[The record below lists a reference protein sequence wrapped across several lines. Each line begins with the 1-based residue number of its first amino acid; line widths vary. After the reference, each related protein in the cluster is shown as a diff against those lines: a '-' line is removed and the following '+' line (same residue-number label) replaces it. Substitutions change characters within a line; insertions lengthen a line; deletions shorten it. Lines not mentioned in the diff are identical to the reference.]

1 MVEKAAKVLLVDDT
15 PANLVA
21 LVAILKPLHVEL
33 VEARSGAEAIA
44 KVAQESFAVALLD
57 VQMPGM
63 DGFETAARI
72 RVTPGG
78 RGLPIIFLT
87 AIYQDELY
95 TRKGYD
101 SGAADYITK
110 PFDAGVLR
118 ARVKA
123 FADLFDQREDVH
135 SRDVAIRTRERDEAV
150 QRLAAFERIATAAL
164 EEGDLTVFLRKLLG
178 VFMEVADSAD
188 SAAILLREG
197 ESLRVHATAGR
208 TTRVEGQVVR
218 LGEGLE
224 GSIAESGEP
233 VSTGEVQR
241 AAQAS
246 AKAAEAARGEFGV
259 PMRHDGEVIGV
270 AHIGSSS
277 GHRFSAV
284 EKRLL
289 VAIAERAAWAVAQ
302 RFRFGALE
310 RAAKERATLLE
321 SERVARREAELANQ
335 AKDEFLA
342 TVSHELRTPLNAMLG
357 WAQVALTKATPDL
370 ERPLQI
376 IMRNARAQ
384 SRLIEDMIDISR
396 IVSGQL
402 RLDLVSTS
410 VAGAI
415 EGAVESLRPVAEEK
429 GVALSTSVGA
439 VGSIAADADRL
450 QQMVWNL
457 LSNAIKFTS
466 KGGGVTLQAARVDG
480 RVLVRVSDTGAGIA
494 PELLPAI
501 FEPFRQGDGSTTRR
515 YGGLGLGLTIVRQLV
530 QAHGGTVRV
539 ESEGPDR
546 GATFTLDLPAPPV
559 AARFKEGKPEGASAG
574 AESLL
579 GLRLLVVDDDADSRS
594 LLAEIL
600 SRRGAVVA
608 CASSAR
614 EALIQIPEFQPNVL
628 LSDLGMPDVDGY
640 TFIRQVRQLLPER
653 GGLIPALALTA
664 FARADDSKRAL
675 AAGFQ
680 LHLPKP
686 VDADSLVSAVARL
699 QSASFAA
706 A

>member
-1 MVEKAAKVLLVDDT
+1 MLDKPPKVLLVDDNQ
-15 PANLVA
+15 ANLVA
-21 LVAILKPLHVEL
+21 LGAILKPLRVEL
-33 VEARSGAEAIA
+33 VEARSGLEAIA
-44 KVAQESFAVALLD
+44 KVTRETFAVALLD
-57 VQMPGM
+57 VQMPGI
-63 DGFETAARI
+63 DGFETATRI
-72 RVTPGG
+72 RAMPGG
-78 RGLPIIFLT
+78 RGVPIIFLT

-95 TRKGYD
+95 TRRGYD
-101 SGAADYITK
+101 AGAADYITK

-123 FADLFDQREDVH
+123 FADLFEQREDIH

-197 ESLRVHATAGR
+197 ELLRVHATAGR
-208 TTRVEGQVVR
+208 TARVEGETMR
-218 LGEGLE
+218 MGEGFE
-224 GSIAESGEP
+224 GGIAASGEA
-233 VSTGEVQR
+233 VSTRDVGG
-241 AAQAS
+241 AA
-246 AKAAEAARGEFGV
+246 KVEGGVRGEFGV

-270 AHIGSSS
+270 AQIGSTS
-277 GHRFSAV
+277 GPRFSAV

-302 RFRFGALE
+302 RVRFGALE
-310 RAAKERATLLE
+310 RLANERETLLE
-321 SERVARREAELANQ
+321 NERLARRDAELANR

-357 WAQVALTKATPDL
+357 WAQIAMARATPDL

-402 RLDLVSTS
+402 RLELVSAS
-410 VAGAI
+410 VAAAI
-415 EGAVESLRPVAEEK
+415 EGAVEALRPVAEEK
-429 GVALSTSVGA
+429 GVALVTSVGA

-457 LSNAIKFTS
+457 VSNAIKFTP
-466 KGGGVTLQAARVDG
+466 KGGKVTLEAARAEG
-480 RVLVRVSDTGAGIA
+480 RVTIRVSDTGAGIS
-494 PELLPAI
+494 PELQPVI

-539 ESEGPDR
+539 ESEGADQ
-546 GATFTLDLPAPPV
+546 GSTFTLDLPAPPLV
-559 AARFKEGKPEGASAG
+559 VIAKEGVAG
-574 AESLL
+574 APVVASSCLQ
-579 GLRLLVVDDDADSRS
+579 GLKLLVVDDDADSRL

-600 SRRGAVVA
+600 SRRGAVVT
-608 CASSAR
+608 CVSSAR
-614 EALIQIPEFQPNVL
+614 EALSQIAEFQPNVL

-640 TFIRQVRQLLPER
+640 AFIRQVRELLPER
-653 GGLIPALALTA
+653 GGRTPALALTA
-664 FARADDSKRAL
+664 FARADDSQRAL

-699 QSASFAA
+699 QGAA

>member
-1 MVEKAAKVLLVDDT
+1 MIDKVPKVLIVDDV

-21 LVAILKPLHVEL
+21 LGAILKPLRVEL
-33 VEARSGAEAIA
+33 VEARSGAEAVS
-44 KVAQESFAVALLD
+44 KVARDSFAVALLD

-87 AIYQDELY
+87 AIHRDELY
-95 TRKGYD
+95 TRKGYE

-123 FADLFDQREDVH
+123 FADLYEQREDVH
-135 SRDVAIRTRERDEAV
+135 SRDVALRTRERDEAL

-164 EEGDLTVFLRKLLG
+164 EEGDLVVFLRKLLG

-197 ESLRVHATAGR
+197 DVLRVKATAGR
-208 TTRVEGQVVR
+208 TTRVEGQSVPI
-218 LGEGLE
+218 GEEFQG
-224 GSIAESGEP
+224 GIADP
-233 VSTGEVQR
+233 AQPISTGDVQR
-241 AAQAS
+241 AAEAS
-246 AKAAEAARGEFGV
+246 TRPAGQPRGEFGV

-270 AHIGSSS
+270 AHIGSTG

-302 RFRFGALE
+302 RVRFGALE
-310 RAAKERATLLE
+310 RAAKERAALLE
-321 SERVARREAELANQ
+321 SERAARKEAELANR

-357 WAQVALTKATPDL
+357 WAQIALGKATPEL

-376 IMRNARAQ
+376 IARNARAQ

-410 VAGAI
+410 VAAAI
-415 EGAVESLRPVAEEK
+415 EGAVEALRPVAEAK
-429 GVALSTSVGA
+429 GVSLTTTVGV
-439 VGSIAADADRL
+439 VGNIAADADRL

-466 KGGGVTLQAARVDG
+466 KGGSVALDAMRAEG
-480 RVLVRVSDTGAGIA
+480 RVIVRVSDTGTGIPA
-494 PELLPAI
+494 DLLPAI
-501 FEPFRQGDGSTTRR
+501 FEPFRQADGSTTRR
-515 YGGLGLGLTIVRQLV
+515 HGGLGLGLTIVRQLV
-530 QAHGGTVRV
+530 EGHGGTVRV
-539 ESEGPDR
+539 ESAGVDR
-546 GATFTLDLPAPPV
+546 GATFTLDLPAPAVIPTPADRKPS
-559 AARFKEGKPEGASAG
+559 AANLHGT
-574 AESLL
+574 ESLE
-579 GLRLLVVDDDADSRS
+579 GLKLLVVDDDADSRL

-608 CASSAR
+608 CAASAR
-614 EALIQIPEFQPNVL
+614 EALVRISEFRPNVL

-640 TFIRQVRQLLPER
+640 TFIRQVRELLPEC
-653 GGLIPALALTA
+653 GGRIPALALTA

-699 QSASFAA
+699 QAPAFVG
-706 A
+706 

>member
-1 MVEKAAKVLLVDDT
+1 MVEKPAKILLVDDN

-21 LVAILKPLHVEL
+21 LGAILKPLRFEL

-44 KVAQESFAVALLD
+44 KVAEESFAVALLD

-123 FADLFDQREDVH
+123 FGELFEQREDAH
-135 SRDVAIRTRERDEAV
+135 SHDVAVRTRERDEAV

-188 SAAILLREG
+188 SAAILLRDG
-197 ESLRVHATAGR
+197 DALRVHATAGC
-208 TTRVEGQVVR
+208 TTRVEGEVVR

-233 VSTGEVQR
+233 VSTSDLQR
-241 AAQAS
+241 AAQAGVS
-246 AKAAEAARGEFGV
+246 GGDGARGEFGV
-259 PMRHDGEVIGV
+259 PMRHDGEVVGV
-270 AHIGSSS
+270 AHIGSSG

-302 RFRFGALE
+302 RVRFGALE

-321 SERVARREAELANQ
+321 NERVARREAELANQ

-402 RLDLVSTS
+402 RLDLVPTS

-429 GVALSTSVGA
+429 GVSLSTSVAA
-439 VGSIAADADRL
+439 VGSIAADAERL

-457 LSNAIKFTS
+457 LSNAIKFTA
-466 KGGGVTLQAARVDG
+466 KGGHVTLDAARVDG
-480 RVLVRVSDTGAGIA
+480 RVLIRVTDTGTGIA

-501 FEPFRQGDGSTTRR
+501 FEPFRQADGSTTRR

-530 QAHGGTVRV
+530 QAHGGAVRV
-539 ESEGPDR
+539 QSDGPDR

-559 AARFKEGKPEGASAG
+559 AVKDAKPNAPSAG
-574 AESLL
+574 RESLA
-579 GLRLLVVDDDADSRS
+579 GVKLLVVDDDADSRS
-594 LLAEIL
+594 LLTEIL
-600 SRRGAVVA
+600 SRRGAVVV

-614 EALIQIPEFQPNVL
+614 EALAQIPEFQPNVL

-640 TFIRQVRQLLPER
+640 TFIRQVRALLPER
-653 GGLIPALALTA
+653 GGRIPAVALTA

-699 QSASFAA
+699 QSATFAA